1 MVRKIRKDFP
11 GAWHHVMH
19 RGARREPIFLHD
31 EHCLLFLE
39 LAESVVQKYEVEFHG
54 YSLMP
59 NHYHILARSRHG
71 NLSDAMGF
79 LNGRYTQRVNRLH
92 RWDGPVF
99 RGRFTSKLVRDE
111 TSLPYILAYIH
122 LNPLRA
128 NLVTRIDS
136 RCWTSMRAYL
146 GRKGEPDW
154 LVKKYFFELHGGSD
168 ALRAYT
174 LSLHRGTQT
183 WPDTMD
189 LEWGFFT
196 QESQEKVAAAQRQ
209 SSFKSRFI
217 EPEHLF
223 EMILQ
228 VTGMNREN
236 IIKPVMGP
244 RANPARRFAVWA
256 LREHS
261 LLKHKEIAILMD
273 MTQAQVSNVLS
284 RFKAHND
291 PTLVKWA
298 AKLERLYDK

>member
-154 LVKKYFFELHGGSD
+154 LVKKYFFLNCMAAVMLCVHIRSPSIAEPKLGRIQWIWSGD
-168 ALRAYT
+168 F
-174 LSLHRGTQT
+174 SLKNRKKK
-183 WPDTMD
+183 
-189 LEWGFFT
+189 
-196 QESQEKVAAAQRQ
+196 SQQRNVNRHSKAD
-209 SSFKSRFI
+209 SSNLNTCSR
-217 EPEHLF
+217 
-223 EMILQ
+223 
-228 VTGMNREN
+228 
-236 IIKPVMGP
+236 
-244 RANPARRFAVWA
+244 
-256 LREHS
+256 
-261 LLKHKEIAILMD
+261 
-273 MTQAQVSNVLS
+273 
-284 RFKAHND
+284 
-291 PTLVKWA
+291 
-298 AKLERLYDK
+298 